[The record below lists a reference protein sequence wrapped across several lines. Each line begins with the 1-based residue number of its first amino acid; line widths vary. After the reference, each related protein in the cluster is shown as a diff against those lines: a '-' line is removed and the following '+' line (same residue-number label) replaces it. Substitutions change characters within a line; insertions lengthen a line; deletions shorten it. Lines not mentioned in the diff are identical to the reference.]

1 MKDVFLKN
9 AISVLFV
16 VGSLAASQTL
26 PSLQQY
32 STQSLQI
39 GGAIST
45 SELAVNRLEMLA
57 KMLSLNGSQQ
67 QQAKAILDEEDATTK
82 PLFDQLKQASES
94 LLAAQKAA
102 APDPEIDQL
111 ARSMAAI
118 SEEILVIDAK
128 AQSKIYSE
136 LTADQKHKLDQLPRP
151 FFAPFAPLL
160 PPGPVFIATSG
171 PHGGN

>member
-1 MKDVFLKN
+1 VKDVFLKN

-151 FFAPFAPLL
+151 FFAPSAPLL